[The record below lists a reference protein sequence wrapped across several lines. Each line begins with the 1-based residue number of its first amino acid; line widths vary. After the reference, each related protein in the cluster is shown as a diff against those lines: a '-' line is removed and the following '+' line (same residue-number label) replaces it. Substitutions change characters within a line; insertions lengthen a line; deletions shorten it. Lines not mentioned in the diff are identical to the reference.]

1 MSNYYV
7 IFRGEIAEGFE
18 VDEVKEN
25 IASILEEDEEAMED
39 LFSGRTLVIKRDPS
53 LTQCQKLRDVF
64 LAIGAVCYIRDSE
77 GQTESEIAEN
87 GNGAS
92 TGAVEEDSLSQ
103 ENSAGSAQNIS
114 AKLISSKDQLK
125 EKLESYRY
133 KISEFWSEVSGS
145 VKSDAEVGGVKLLAK
160 NKYFL
165 STLGA
170 SILLALVLVFSLIG
184 ERKAMPISEQ
194 NFSTIIEHIEFIE
207 KAFTIDE
214 LRSMTKDPRDFL
226 DYLLADPIKKM
237 GYEFDASIED
247 IADTFLQG
255 DFTNGELQK
264 VKTYLEI
271 TAHERDKLMEHGF
284 ITEGLRIKLEAV
296 SKEMEK

>member
-7 IFRGEIAEGFE
+7 IFRGEVAEGFE
-18 VDEVKEN
+18 IDEVKEN

-53 LTQCQKLRDVF
+53 LAQCQKLRDVF

-87 GNGAS
+87 GN
-92 TGAVEEDSLSQ
+92 EDSPDNSSEDSSTAGEPLNLQ
-103 ENSAGSAQNIS
+103 EKITTN
-114 AKLISSKDQLK
+114 LRESKALLK
-125 EKLESYRY
+125 EKTESYFY
-133 KISEFWSEVSGS
+133 IVSELWTEASTSI
-145 VKSDAEVGGVKLLAK
+145 KSDAEIGGIKLLIK
-160 NKYFL
+160 NKFFL
-165 STLGA
+165 S
-170 SILLALVLVFSLIG
+170 LLATSLALIIAIALVLSS
-184 ERKAMPISEQ
+184 ERKAMPISKE
-194 NFSTIIEHIEFIE
+194 NFTAIVDHIEFIE
-207 KAFTIDE
+207 KAFTIEE
-214 LRSMTKDPRDFL
+214 LRSMTQDPKEFL

-247 IADTFLQG
+247 IADRYLED

-271 TAHERDKLMEHGF
+271 TAHERNKLKEHGF
-284 ITEGLRIKLEAV
+284 ISENIKMKLDAV
-296 SKEMEK
+296 SIKMGK